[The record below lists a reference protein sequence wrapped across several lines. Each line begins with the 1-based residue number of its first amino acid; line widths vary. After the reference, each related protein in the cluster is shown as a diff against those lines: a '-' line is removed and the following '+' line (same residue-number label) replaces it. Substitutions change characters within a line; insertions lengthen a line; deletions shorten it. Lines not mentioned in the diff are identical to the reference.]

1 MAKRVKIDYR
11 KIWEEH
17 NGPIPLDENGVSYQ
31 IHHIDGN
38 PQNNDISNLQCL
50 SVEEH
55 YKLHLE
61 QGDIAAANA
70 LKHFWLHSKITGW
83 KHKESTKK
91 KISKALKGHKHS
103 KETRELL
110 SKKQIEDYAS
120 GKRVHWA
127 WGKKRL
133 DVVERNKKGPTDESR
148 KKMSEAKLNQPILIC
163 PHCGKEGKGGQM
175 HRWHFDNCKNNLV
188 K

>member
-1 MAKRVKIDYR
+1 MGKRVKINYR
-11 KIWEEH
+11 KVWEDAYGE
-17 NGPIPLDENGVSYQ
+17 IPLDENGVSYH

-38 PQNNDISNLQCL
+38 PHNNKLENLQCV

-55 YKLHLE
+55 YKIHLE
-61 QGDIAAANA
+61 QGDYSAANA
-70 LKHFWLHSKITGW
+70 LKHFWLHSKVKGW

-91 KISKALKGHKHS
+91 KIKESLKGRKHT

-110 SKKQIEDYAS
+110 SKKQVEDYAS

-127 WGKKRL
+127 WGKKRPDL
-133 DVVERNKKGPTDESR
+133 VKRNKKGPTEETR
-148 KKMSEAKLNQPILIC
+148 KRMSETKLNQPILTC

-175 HRWHFDNCKNNLV
+175 YRWHFDKCKTI
-188 K
+188 KT